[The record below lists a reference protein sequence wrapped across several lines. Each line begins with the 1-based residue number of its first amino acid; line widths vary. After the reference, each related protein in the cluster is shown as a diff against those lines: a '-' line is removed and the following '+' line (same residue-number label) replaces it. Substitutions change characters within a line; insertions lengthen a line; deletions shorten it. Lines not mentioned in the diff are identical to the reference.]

1 MIVGDHPAPH
11 PGQLSPACP
20 RVFSPARLNAA
31 GAGPPALRAGRARL
45 SYVEREDP
53 GAADQ
58 APQPPAPS
66 SAARPAAMP
75 SASRRPAT
83 PAPPRPRRS
92 NNPRSQPRHETQER
106 IPDPL
111 DNVPLTLVR
120 HQDRGALRLD

>member
-53 GAADQ
+53 GATDQ
-58 APQPPAPS
+58 APPAARAGQRRAARSHALSQPAPHQ
-66 SAARPAAMP
+66 AGT
-75 SASRRPAT
+75 AT
-83 PAPPRPRRS
+83 P
-92 NNPRSQPRHETQER
+92 QPQ
-106 IPDPL
+106 
-111 DNVPLTLVR
+111 
-120 HQDRGALRLD
+120 Q